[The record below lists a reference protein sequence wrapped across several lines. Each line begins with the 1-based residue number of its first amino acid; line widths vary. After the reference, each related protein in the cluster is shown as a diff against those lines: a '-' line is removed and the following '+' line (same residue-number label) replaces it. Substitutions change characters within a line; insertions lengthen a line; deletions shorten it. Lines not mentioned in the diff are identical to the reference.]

1 MQNIGELQMAYH
13 CLYLS
18 IMNDNN
24 HAEAYNNLGVLEQK
38 CGNIDMAKELY
49 KTSCQLTFDL
59 FEPHHN
65 LAFLTETLGELQTSY
80 NLTKYSLNL
89 FPNHK
94 DLQNLLFRLKEH
106 FTSI

>member
-1 MQNIGELQMAYH
+1 LLQ
-13 CLYLS
+13 
-18 IMNDNN
+18 
-24 HAEAYNNLGVLEQK
+24 
-38 CGNIDMAKELY
+38 
-49 KTSCQLTFDL
+49 
-59 FEPHHN
+59 
-65 LAFLTETLGELQTSY
+65 LGELQTSY